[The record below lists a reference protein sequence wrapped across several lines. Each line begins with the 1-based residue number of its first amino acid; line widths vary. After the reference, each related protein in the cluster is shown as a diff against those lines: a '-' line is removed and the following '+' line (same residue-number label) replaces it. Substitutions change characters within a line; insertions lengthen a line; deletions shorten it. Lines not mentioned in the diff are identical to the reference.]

1 MDKKKKMNVLRC
13 LLIAWIAAIASFQLQ
28 AQGVKAVQFCGNSAN
43 DTTGEISLF
52 LKLLDG
58 TGKPVT
64 TLDERSIKDCLS
76 VFEDGKIIDL
86 KGARIKRLLSGKRI
100 PGDYTFSVLV
110 DNNIPS
116 QGKMQIYRALKA
128 LVESAP
134 DSCVY
139 ISFYGDKVSNSEL
152 MTTEHYADFEEK
164 FKQKDNINYF
174 YSALYSKMAEFS
186 SKALELEGEARLIDG
201 YQKNPLISKRAAAN
215 KGKNILIV
223 FTGIGTELETGDIG
237 YTELNK
243 YQKEADEVPR
253 VYAFYYT
260 NASSSNEEVIEDLRD
275 FTERENLSEDRRGSL
290 LSTDNFNEIINT
302 LGETISKQMYDYV
315 LTYKALKDYYD
326 GDTGFS
332 AKWNDRDAGEEIL
345 PIGTKERPWIPKRH
359 ENVLALFLIA
369 LLTTLLTIAFF
380 ILIMKALIPWIKS
393 RAFAAKYYKK
403 YVPEKDVVAS
413 GANVR
418 RRACHYCKQDLEP
431 GQVIVTKCD
440 HIMHLHCWKINNYKC
455 AEYGQNCNTG
465 IQEHVEW
472 NSLLSKRTLRDC
484 KQTIAGILAG
494 LVSWI
499 VYAIANNGGFM
510 DFLAKP
516 IVNTFYKGNN
526 AYLHELCVDKVS
538 SFMAIGLLL
547 GFFLS
552 FVFRYNDEYRKKD
565 WKVLLKI
572 FGLSLLS
579 GIIGAA
585 AFAVGGCILCAWLPM
600 IHATNIP
607 WYSSLPAYLLF
618 SICTALSL
626 TIKSSVPVK
635 SAVLGG
641 LCSAIIGFIVLYFAS
656 FAKDWGMLLNFII
669 YGGGL
674 GASLVTVRAL
684 AEKYYLVI
692 QNGVKAGQRIPIH
705 KWMSATGGGNKV
717 TIGMTGDCEIQMNWE
732 KSNKVAK
739 EHAQLYIDQTRSM
752 PVIKPL
758 ANGVV
763 YNTRAELPV
772 GKPSVLTN
780 GDTFKIGDTIFKY
793 EETD

>member
-1 MDKKKKMNVLRC
+1 MDKKKKMMNILKT
-13 LLIAWIAAIASFQLQ
+13 LLIVWMTTMVILPLE
-28 AQGVKAVQFCGNSAN
+28 AQSVKAVQFCGNSVN

-52 LKLLDG
+52 LKLIDRAG
-58 TGKPVT
+58 NPVT
-64 TLDERSIKDCLS
+64 GLNESSIKDCLN
-76 VFEDGKIIDL
+76 VFEGKMIINWKD
-86 KGARIKRLLSGKRI
+86 ARIEKVLSGKRI
-100 PGDYTFSVLV
+100 PGNMTFSVLV
-110 DNNIPS
+110 DLNITKE
-116 QGKMQIYRALKA
+116 GKQQIYDALKS

-139 ISFYGDKVSNSEL
+139 ISFFSDKVSNSEL
-152 MTTEHYADFEEK
+152 ITSNDYAKIKDK
-164 FKQKDNINYF
+164 FMQDGGINYF

-186 SKALELEGEARLIDG
+186 SETLKFENWARLADG
-201 YQKNPLISKRAAAN
+201 YQKNPIISKRASAN

-223 FTGIGTELETGDIG
+223 FTTSGSDLVTDKIGFNEVRS
-237 YTELNK
+237 
-243 YQKEADEVPR
+243 YQKEACDNKVF
-253 VYAFYYT
+253 AFYYEE
-260 NASSSNEEVIEDLRD
+260 NGDSNKEVNDVLWAL
-275 FTERENLSEDRRGSL
+275 TESPALPENRRGKL
-290 LSTDNFNEIINT
+290 LPSGNFGEIINT

-315 LTYKALKDYYD
+315 FTYKAQKDYYD
-326 GDTGFS
+326 GDTPFT
-332 AKWNDRDAGEEIL
+332 AKWNDEDAGEAVL
-345 PIGTKERPWIPKRH
+345 PIGSPEKPWQPHKNITIKDI
-359 ENVLALFLIA
+359 LIQALVA
-369 LLTTLLTIAFF
+369 LLATLLTIAFF

-393 RAFAAKYYKK
+393 KTFAAKYYKK
-403 YVPEKDVVAS
+403 YVPE
-413 GANVR
+413 ANVLR
-418 RRACHYCKQDLEP
+418 KSCYYCKQDLQP
-431 GQVIVTKCD
+431 GQTVVEKCE
-440 HIMHLHCWKINNYKC
+440 HVMHLHCWKINNYKC

-472 NSLLSKRTLRDC
+472 NALFTKHTLRDC
-484 KQTIAGILAG
+484 KQTISGILAG

-499 VYAIANNGGFM
+499 IYVLTGSGSFM
-510 DFLAKP
+510 KFLAKP
-516 IVNTFYKGNN
+516 IVNTFYKVQGQASSLNN
-526 AYLHELCVDKVS
+526 LCVEKVAA
-538 SFMAIGLLL
+538 FLAIGFLL

-552 FVFRYNDEYRKKD
+552 LVFRYNDEYRTKN
-565 WKVLLKI
+565 WKVLFKI

-579 GIIGAA
+579 GLIGMA
-585 AFAVGGCILCAWLPM
+585 AFAVGGCILCAWLPYT
-600 IHATNIP
+600 HATNIP
-607 WYSSLPAYLLF
+607 WYCSLPAYVLF

-626 TIKSSVPVK
+626 TIMSSVPVK
-635 SAVLGG
+635 SAMLGG
-641 LCSAIIGFIVLYFAS
+641 LCSAVIGFIVLYFGS
-656 FAKDWGMLLNFII
+656 FARDWAMLLNFII

-684 AEKYYLVI
+684 AEKYFLVI

-705 KWMSATGGGNKV
+705 KWMNATGGGNKV

-739 EHAQLYIDQTRSM
+739 EHAQLYIDQSRSI